1 MFQLID
7 FVTLEKNS
15 IGTCRYGLKVA
26 EAEKIVNAFNIPHEK
41 EKNRCVNFFFER
53 IPTFFIP
60 GQQKQK
66 KRTKNALF
74 ARARLDC
81 QIPQHINSLIRRSKQ
96 TDTNKNTDT
105 NTDTDTEAFS
115 HFSPKKER
123 RGDREEKKFPS

>member
-1 MFQLID
+1 M
-7 FVTLEKNS
+7 
-15 IGTCRYGLKVA
+15 
-26 EAEKIVNAFNIPHEK
+26 
-41 EKNRCVNFFFER
+41 NFFFER
-53 IPTFFIP
+53 IPTFFIL

-96 TDTNKNTDT
+96 TDTNTDTNTNTNTDT
-105 NTDTDTEAFS
+105 NTDTEALS
-115 HFSPKKER
+115 QFSPKQER